1 MAVTTEIRSLRGP
14 RAHVATDVPQAVWD
28 EYETAAPSVAI
39 TTRVMLLTGGE
50 CRFTCSM
57 CDLWKHTLATA
68 TPVGILP
75 QQIQHGLAHP
85 ADAAKPPRWIKLY
98 NGSNFF
104 DSWSVP
110 REDLP
115 EIAALVAGFERV
127 IVENHPRLCG
137 DAVPAFRDRLSGR
150 LEVAMGLETVHPQAL
165 AALNKQLTLDDV
177 ADTCERL
184 AGWGVD
190 TRAFVLLGV
199 PGVAPDEAVEWC
211 LRSVAFAR
219 ECGIR
224 HVSVVPLRSGNGWID
239 QQLAAGS
246 LRLPTAADL
255 EAVADVALPN
265 ASEAAAPA
273 TTVVTVDLWDFP
285 TLVGSC
291 STCRSVRQQR
301 LADMNLAQRCLPLPA
316 LACGCLV

>member
-1 MAVTTEIRSLRGP
+1 MVATAEIRSLRGP
-14 RAHVATDVPQAVWD
+14 RATVATDVPQAVWD
-28 EYETAAPSVAI
+28 EDETAAPGVSVTA
-39 TTRVMLLTGGE
+39 RVMLLTGGE

-57 CDLWKHTLATA
+57 CDLWKHTLPTA
-68 TPVGILP
+68 TPAGILQ
-75 QQIQHGLAHP
+75 QQIQRGLEQP
-85 ADAAKPPRWIKLY
+85 ADEAKPPRWIKLY

-104 DSWSVP
+104 DSRSVP

-127 IVENHPRLCG
+127 VVENHPRLCSE
-137 DAVPAFRDRLSGR
+137 AVPAFRDQLSGQ
-150 LEVAMGLETVHPQAL
+150 LEVAMGLETAHPQAL

-177 ADTCERL
+177 AAACERL

-190 TRAFVLLGV
+190 ARAFVLLGV
-199 PGVAPDEAVEWC
+199 PSIPADEAVDWC

-239 QQLAAGS
+239 QLLSSGE

-255 EAVADVALPN
+255 EAVA
-265 ASEAAAPA
+265 EAAFPDAAEAA

-285 TLVGSC
+285 LLVGSC
-291 STCRSVRQQR
+291 DTCRSVRQQR
-301 LADMNLAQRCLPLPA
+301 LAAMNLAQRCLPLPA
-316 LACGCLV
+316 LACGCQA